1 MVYNPK
7 IAVLLVSKER
17 RIHQEAFGIEVF
29 GLLGFGVKGLELKIF
44 CEVLVFEKI
53 LGILDGKPVWT
64 H

>member
-29 GLLGFGVKGLELKIF
+29 GLLGFGVKG
-44 CEVLVFEKI
+44 
-53 LGILDGKPVWT
+53 
-64 H
+64 